1 MIYIYEREDGSR
13 FEINQSM
20 KDDALSLCPETGQKV
35 RRVIT
40 GGRGVQMLG
49 WFPGKEAD
57 AQDRHTRGLA
67 KDPLYTT
74 LSDYK
79 PKVDEFNE
87 IHERNI
93 TRKTMIAV

>member
-13 FEINQSM
+13 FEINQPM
-20 KDDALSLCPETGQKV
+20 KDDALKTCPESGQPV

-40 GGRGVQMLG
+40 GGRGVQMKG
-49 WFPGKEAD
+49 WFPGKESA
-57 AQDRHTRGLA
+57 AKSRHEKGLA
-67 KDPLYTT
+67 NDPLYTT

-87 IHERNI
+87 RHERNV
-93 TRKTMIAV
+93 TRKTMIAT